1 MMNGRGVARRSEFL
15 KKLSKKM
22 VVRSAATINK
32 MGGKSIEIQTHFNNG
47 HNPPL
52 ASARPTPRG
61 DVQLE
66 RGGLMCHVPQAQ
78 LAEWEASGEG

>member
-22 VVRSAATINK
+22 VVRSAVTING

-47 HNPPL
+47 HNPIL

-61 DVQLE
+61 GVQLK
-66 RGGLMCHVPQAQ
+66 RGGLCVMYPSR
-78 LAEWEASGEG
+78 LAEWEASGEA